1 MSILSRFRRKKTEDE
16 AARTARLRR
25 TGRIAEGIIIDISD
39 DESGNPAHIFYS
51 YSIGGIDYESSQ
63 PLDEEQRSQPANY
76 APGTRVV
83 IRYDP
88 HQPGNSVVV

>member
-1 MSILSRFRRKKTEDE
+1 MSLLSRFRRKKTEDD
-16 AARTARLRR
+16 AARMARLLR
-25 TGRIAEGIIIDISD
+25 TGRIAEGTIFDIND
-39 DESGNPAHIFYS
+39 DDQAGARQIFYS

-63 PLDEEQRSQPANY
+63 LLSEEQRSQSSNY
-76 APGTRVV
+76 IPGTRVV